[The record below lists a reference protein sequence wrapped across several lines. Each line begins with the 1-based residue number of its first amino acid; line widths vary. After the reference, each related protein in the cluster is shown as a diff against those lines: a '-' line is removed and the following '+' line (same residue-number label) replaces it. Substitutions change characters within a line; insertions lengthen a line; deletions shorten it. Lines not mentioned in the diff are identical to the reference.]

1 MYNEYYQVL
10 ASKSVQAK
18 LPENYPADEEKL
30 MISPNDF
37 TTMAAKRQAIL
48 DEWQKRLRLQGRAEE
63 LRHPAVA

>member
-10 ASKSVQAK
+10 ASKTVQAK

-37 TTMAAKRQAIL
+37 VAMAAKRAAIL
-48 DEWQKRLRLQGRAEE
+48 EEWQKRYGSKDA
-63 LRHPAVA
+63 PKS